1 MEETNEV
8 SQALKQAIHDY
19 YMGYIKEKFN
29 FWREDGQ
36 EDRISNF
43 IMELASRKIEEGNS
57 IIDKSEVTQILRA
70 VMHDDTDDRTL
81 SSMREDNINSTFPSV
96 ATITIEEGQTAKLQ
110 EVKEKIWGEK
120 ETREEYLFVSD
131 EYYNSHTQ
139 EIESSIKQFEKAFS
153 SKDRII

>member
-43 IMELASRKIEEGNS
+43 IMQLIDRKIEERNS
-57 IIDKSEVTQILRA
+57 TIDKSEVTQILRA
-70 VMHDDTDDRTL
+70 VMRDDTDDRML
-81 SSMREDNINSTFPSV
+81 SRMREDNINSTFPSV
-96 ATITIEEGQTAKLQ
+96 ATITIEEGQTANLQ
-110 EVKEKIWGEK
+110 EVKEQFLREK
-120 ETREEYLFVSD
+120 EIKSEYLFVAD
-131 EYYNSHTQ
+131 EYYNSHIQ
-139 EIESSIKQFEKAFS
+139 EIESIIKQFEKSFS
-153 SKDRII
+153 S